1 MRSVNNQFVK
11 NLPNH
16 ITLLRLALVPVFVL
30 LLYQDSRTAHWV
42 AFAVFVVAA
51 ITDYVDGYLARKF
64 GAVSDLGRLLDP
76 LVDKVLILSAL
87 VMLVGRR
94 DLIDGS
100 AWVPAW
106 LVIVILG
113 RELWVTGL
121 RGLAAS
127 QGVILAAGRSGKV
140 KSGLQMIA
148 VSFLLAGT
156 TRIPLF
162 GLSLSARFIGLNLL
176 MLSAIVGVW
185 GAYTYTVAVLGEKRG
200 RPNQQPHTSTEPQEN
215 PLDS

>member
-1 MRSVNNQFVK
+1 MNSKFLK

-16 ITLLRLALVPVFVL
+16 ITLLRLGLVPIFVL
-30 LLYQDSRTAHWV
+30 LLYQESKIAQWI
-42 AFAVFVVAA
+42 AFVIFVVAA

-64 GAVSDLGRLLDP
+64 GAVSDFGKLLDP

-100 AWVPAW
+100 QWVPAW

-127 QGVILAAGRSGKV
+127 QGMILAAGRSGKV

-148 VSFLLAGT
+148 ASFLLAGT
-156 TRIPLF
+156 VRVPLF
-162 GLSLSARFIGLNLL
+162 GLSLSARYIGLNLL

-185 GAYTYTVAVLGEKRG
+185 GGYKYTVAVLGENRG
-200 RPNQQPHTSTEPQEN
+200 SSGDN
-215 PLDS
+215 PEQ